1 MGRSLN
7 HLGEDVM
14 SLSCKALGA
23 SLALCGVLALAVG
36 ASAQTTPLN
45 TVAVDLATV
54 STEDRS
60 VGTVARLAGD
70 PVGPVILRSFE
81 AGEVTPAHR
90 PPRDEVRLAVVVSG
104 VMYHGLGEEVDP
116 AVETAY
122 EPGDVLLLAA
132 DDMYW
137 FAARDGDA
145 SIMFAFV
152 APEQLNPDLLAA
164 ME

>member
-1 MGRSLN
+1 MAIPT
-7 HLGEDVM
+7 V
-14 SLSCKALGA
+14 AA
-23 SLALCGVLALAVG
+23 T
-36 ASAQTTPLN
+36 QTSQLN

-54 STEDRS
+54 SMEDRP
-60 VGTVARLAGD
+60 VGSVARLAGD
-70 PVGPVILRSFE
+70 AVGPVILRSFE

-104 VMYHGLGEEVDP
+104 VMYHGVGEEVDP
-116 AVETAY
+116 SAETAY

-132 DDMYW
+132 NDMYW

-152 APEQLNPDLLAA
+152 PPEQLNPDLRSA

>member
-1 MGRSLN
+1 MG
-7 HLGEDVM
+7 LG
-14 SLSCKALGA
+14 CRAFGA
-23 SLALCGVLALAVG
+23 SFALFGILSIPIVAA
-36 ASAQTTPLN
+36 AQTAPLN
-45 TVAVDLATV
+45 TVALDLATV
-54 STEDRS
+54 PTDERP
-60 VGTVARLAGD
+60 VGTAASLAGD
-70 PVGPVILRSFE
+70 AVGPVILRSFA

-90 PPRDEVRLAVVVSG
+90 PRRDEVRLAVVVSG

-132 DDMYW
+132 NDMYW

-152 APEQLNPDLLAA
+152 APEQLHPDLLSA
-164 ME
+164 MQ